1 MMPPVEHI
9 IGTVVICC
17 ASGFLSIAAV
27 LGADAWRRKKERER
41 RYGHH
46 ADGQHRDSD

>member
-1 MMPPVEHI
+1 MLPPVEHI
-9 IGTVVICC
+9 IGTIVICC
-17 ASGFLSIAAV
+17 ACGLGSIAAV
-27 LGADAWRRKKERER
+27 LGADAWRRERDRKR